1 MGRCNLA
8 ILLVVV
14 LLTANVLIGCAGA
27 SKESAEFHYNKG
39 KDLVEQRNCN
49 EAVQEFDEAIR
60 LNPNYDAAYL
70 NRGFAYKLPGKK
82 AEAVF
87 CIKLHAVSTLSLPLS
102 SATPKPSRRTFGQAG
117 LY

>member
-60 LNPNYDAAYL
+60 LNPEY
-70 NRGFAYKLPGKK
+70 
-82 AEAVF
+82 AEA
-87 CIKLHAVSTLSLPLS
+87 
-102 SATPKPSRRTFGQAG
+102 G
-117 LY
+117 